1 MDDLL
6 ADFLAETREML
17 GALGGELVAWE
28 DDPHDRARLDAIF
41 RFFHTVKGNCG
52 FFDFPRLE
60 DLSHAAEDAL
70 SDVRAG
76 RRRADSA
83 LVSAVLAILD
93 RIGDMIDIIEGAGE
107 LPEGSDDVLIAALD
121 AEPGISGTSV
131 QRQPAVSD
139 DEQRR
144 APPTQRSIRL
154 PVELLDRVMS
164 GVSDMVLARNELAR
178 RLRESST
185 AASVEEPFERL
196 SSIIADVR
204 DAMTRT
210 RMQRIEGLFATLPRL
225 VRDLS
230 AELGKQASVD
240 IDGNEVE
247 LDREMIEIIRDPL
260 THIVRNAI
268 DHGIE
273 APAVRVATGKP
284 ESGRLVVS
292 ARQSGNQILIDVADD
307 GRGIDDAR
315 LVEKGVAA
323 GLIGAAQAT
332 RLSQRE
338 RIALIFEPGI
348 STAEAVTSISG
359 RGVGMDVVRAN
370 VERIGGAVEVES
382 SLGQGTRFTLR
393 VPLTLTII
401 PALTVSIGDQQF
413 AIPRSSIEEIVHVGE
428 RTLEISRLGGA
439 MLARIRGRRLPC
451 LVLADL
457 LKLESRIGDGER
469 TLVVLRLGGGE
480 LFALAVDRLHGHE
493 ELVVKPVAP
502 AIIATG
508 LYAGTTLTDD
518 GNPILLLEV
527 TGLAK
532 AGGLQLDA
540 LERNAEDAE
549 AQEAAK
555 TVRTTSMLLFVGLD
569 GKRKAMPMA
578 AVTRIEEV
586 RRAAV
591 KHDGDRMLVVLGH
604 RILPLAG
611 TSGEALPEESLRLFR
626 LSDGGCEIGYA
637 IREALGIRQVQAELV
652 AADESDEIEG
662 VVLIDGEP
670 TAVIAPYKL
679 FARHAVAPAD
689 EKPRLCH
696 LPSGDTWI
704 QNFVRP
710 MVEAA
715 GYRVVEAND
724 AEIDLAITSRN
735 EDPVAVSARQVIRLR
750 SNLAETPEA
759 PDSIYRYDRAGLLSA
774 LRSSGRG
781 NRP

>member
-28 DDPHDRARLDAIF
+28 DDPGDRARLDAIF

-60 DLSHAAEDAL
+60 GLSHAAEDAL

-76 RRRADSA
+76 RRRPDSA

-93 RIGDMIDIIEGAGE
+93 RIGEMIDIIESGRE
-107 LPEGSDDVLIAALD
+107 LPEGSEDLLITALD
-121 AEPGISGTSV
+121 PDRGVSATPV
-131 QRQPAVSD
+131 QPQLAAGD
-139 DEQRR
+139 EEQRR
-144 APPTQRSIRL
+144 AAPAQRSIRL

-178 RLRESST
+178 RLREGSMP
-185 AASVEEPFERL
+185 ASVEEPFERL

-230 AELGKQASVD
+230 AELGRQATLD
-240 IDGNEVE
+240 LDGNDVE

-260 THIVRNAI
+260 THIIRNAI

-273 APAVRVATGKP
+273 APAVRVAAGKP
-284 ESGRLVVS
+284 EIGRLAIS
-292 ARQSGNQILIDVADD
+292 ARQSGNQILIDIVDD

-332 RLSQRE
+332 RLSRRE
-338 RIALIFEPGI
+338 RTALIFEPGI
-348 STAEAVTSISG
+348 STAEVVTAISG

-382 SLGQGTRFTLR
+382 TLGRGTRFTLR

-401 PALTVSIGDQQF
+401 PALTVSIGLQQF

-428 RTLEISRLGGA
+428 GTLEISRLGGA
-439 MLARIRGRRLPC
+439 TLAGIRGRRLPC

-457 LKLESRIGDGER
+457 LQLQSRVSEGER
-469 TLVVLRLGGGE
+469 TLVVLRLAGGE

-532 AGGLQLDA
+532 AGGLQFDA
-540 LERNAEDAE
+540 PERQSPQDDAP
-549 AQEAAK
+549 EAA
-555 TVRTTSMLLFVGLD
+555 TAARMNSVLLFVGLD
-569 GKRKAMPMA
+569 GRRKAMPMA
-578 AVTRIEEV
+578 AVARIEEAGI
-586 RRAAV
+586 AAV
-591 KHDGDRMLVVLGH
+591 GHDGDRMFVVIGD

-611 TSGEALPEESLRLFR
+611 MSGEALPEESLHLFR
-626 LSDGGCEIGYA
+626 LSDGRCEIGYA
-637 IREALGIRQVQAELV
+637 IREALGIRQVQTELV
-652 AADESDEIEG
+652 AADESEEIEG
-662 VVLIDGEP
+662 IVLVEGEP

-679 FARHAVAPAD
+679 FARHAVAAAD
-689 EKPRLCH
+689 DTPPLCH
-696 LPSGDTWI
+696 LPSGDAWI

-715 GYRVVEAND
+715 GYRVIEAD
-724 AEIDLAITSRN
+724 EAEIDLAITSQD
-735 EDPVAVSARQVIRLR
+735 EGAVAVSARQIIRLR
-750 SNLAETPEA
+750 SSPAEITDEPG
-759 PDSIYRYDRAGLLSA
+759 SIYRYDHAGLLSA
-774 LRSSGRG
+774 LRSSGRR
-781 NRP
+781 NCL

>member
-28 DDPHDRARLDAIF
+28 DDPGDRARLDVIF

-60 DLSHAAEDAL
+60 TLSHAAEDAL

-76 RRRADSA
+76 RRKADSV
-83 LVSAVLAILD
+83 LVGAVLAILD
-93 RIGDMIDIIEGAGE
+93 RIGEMIDIIESGSE
-107 LPEGSDDVLIAALD
+107 LSDGCDDVLIAALD
-121 AEPGISGTSV
+121 PEPGIATATTRKHTAGSE
-131 QRQPAVSD
+131 

-144 APPTQRSIRL
+144 ATSAQRSIRL

-164 GVSDMVLARNELAR
+164 GVSDMALARNELAR
-178 RLRESST
+178 RLRESSVP
-185 AASVEEPFERL
+185 ASVEEPFERL

-204 DAMTRT
+204 DAMTRA
-210 RMQRIEGLFATLPRL
+210 RMQRVDGLFATLPRL

-230 AELGKQASVD
+230 AELGKQVTVD

-260 THIVRNAI
+260 THIIRNAI

-273 APAVRVATGKP
+273 APAVRASTGKA
-284 ESGRLVVS
+284 ESGRLCIS
-292 ARQSGNQILIDVADD
+292 ARQSGNQILIDIADD

-323 GLIGAAQAT
+323 GLIGAAHAT

-370 VERIGGAVEVES
+370 VERIGGTVEVES
-382 SLGQGTRFTLR
+382 TLGHGTRFTLR

-401 PALTVSIGDQQF
+401 PALTVSIGEQRF
-413 AIPRSSIEEIVHVGE
+413 AIPRSSIEEIVHVREG
-428 RTLEISRLGGA
+428 TLEIARVGGA

-457 LKLESRIGDGER
+457 LRLDSRVSEAER
-469 TLVVLRLGGGE
+469 PLAVLRLSGGE
-480 LFALAVDRLHGHE
+480 LFALAVDKLHGHE
-493 ELVVKPVAP
+493 ELVVKPLAP

-508 LYAGTTLTDD
+508 LFAGTTLTDD

-532 AGGLQLDA
+532 AGGLQPGAIEREMQPDPRDA
-540 LERNAEDAE
+540 AE
-549 AQEAAK
+549 A
-555 TVRTTSMLLFVGLD
+555 TRMTSVLLFVGLD

-578 AVTRIEEV
+578 VVARIDEV
-586 RRAAV
+586 ARAAV
-591 KHDGDRMLVVLGH
+591 EHDGDRMLVVLGN

-611 TSGEALPEESLRLFR
+611 TDAGSLPESLRLLR
-626 LSDGGCEIGYA
+626 LSDGSCEIGYA
-637 IREALGIRQVQAELV
+637 IQEAVGIRGVQVELV
-652 AADESDEIEG
+652 AAEESAETEG
-662 VVLIDGEP
+662 VALIDGEL
-670 TAVIAPYKL
+670 TSIIAPYKL
-679 FARHAVAPAD
+679 FARYAAAPPD
-689 EKPRLCH
+689 ERPRLCH
-696 LPSGDTWI
+696 LPSGDAWI

-715 GYRVVEAND
+715 GYRVADADE
-724 AEIDLAITSRN
+724 AEIDLAITFRA
-735 EDPVAVSARQVIRLR
+735 EDAVPVSARQLIRLR
-750 SNLAETPEA
+750 ANPGETPEE
-759 PDSIYRYDRAGLLSA
+759 PGSIYRYDHAGLLSA
-774 LRSSGRG
+774 LRSCSGG
-781 NRP
+781 NAL

>member
-28 DDPHDRARLDAIF
+28 DDPADRARLDAIF

-60 DLSHAAEDAL
+60 ALSHAAEDAL

-76 RRRADSA
+76 RRKPDSA
-83 LVSAVLAILD
+83 LVSAILAILD
-93 RIGDMIDIIEGAGE
+93 RIGDMADLIESGSG
-107 LPEGSDDVLIAALD
+107 LPEDCDDVLITALD
-121 AEPGISGTSV
+121 AEAGTGSSPP
-131 QRQPAVSD
+131 QPQLSAYD
-139 DEQRR
+139 EEQRR
-144 APPTQRSIRL
+144 TAPPQRSIRL

-178 RLRESST
+178 RLRESSA

-210 RMQRIEGLFATLPRL
+210 RMQRMEGLFATLPRL

-230 AELGKQASVD
+230 AELGKQAIVD

-247 LDREMIEIIRDPL
+247 LDREMIEIIRDPI
-260 THIVRNAI
+260 THIIRNAI

-273 APAVRVATGKP
+273 APAVRAATGKP
-284 ESGRLVVS
+284 ESGRLAIS
-292 ARQSGNQILIDVADD
+292 ARQSGNQILIDIADD
-307 GRGIDDAR
+307 GRGIDDTR

-323 GLIGAAQAT
+323 GLIGAARAA

-338 RIALIFEPGI
+338 RTALIFEPGI

-370 VERIGGAVEVES
+370 VERIGGTVEVES
-382 SLGQGTRFTLR
+382 TPGQGTRFTLR

-401 PALTVSIGDQQF
+401 PALTVGIGLQQF
-413 AIPRSSIEEIVHVGE
+413 AIPRSSIQEIVHIREG
-428 RTLEISRLGGA
+428 TLEIARLGGA
-439 MLARIRGRRLPC
+439 TLARIRGRRLPC

-457 LKLESRIGDGER
+457 LRLESRVAEDER
-469 TLVVLRLGGGE
+469 ILVVLRLAGGE
-480 LFALAVDRLHGHE
+480 LFALAVDRLRGHE

-502 AIIATG
+502 AVIATG

-540 LERNAEDAE
+540 LERE
-549 AQEAAK
+549 ARPADTQEAAK
-555 TVRTTSMLLFVGLD
+555 AIRTTSILLFEGLD

-578 AVTRIEEV
+578 AVARLEEV
-586 RRAAV
+586 SLAAV
-591 KHDGDRMLVVLGH
+591 KRDGDRMLVVVGD

-611 TSGEALPEESLRLFR
+611 AGPLPAESLRLFR
-626 LSDGGCEIGYA
+626 LSDGRSEIGYA
-637 IREALGIRQVQAELV
+637 IREVLGIRQVQAELV
-652 AADESDEIEG
+652 TAEEATETEG

-679 FARHAVAPAD
+679 FARHAAAPA
-689 EKPRLCH
+689 ENRPRLCH
-696 LPSGDTWI
+696 LPCDDGWI

-715 GYRVVEAND
+715 GYRVID
-724 AEIDLAITSRN
+724 ADPEETEVDLAITSQIA
-735 EDPVAVSARQVIRLR
+735 ETVPISARQVIRLR
-750 SNLAETPEA
+750 SSPAATPEA
-759 PDSIYRYDRAGLLSA
+759 PDSIYRYDHAGLLSA
-774 LRSSGRG
+774 LGSSGRG
-781 NRP
+781 DRL